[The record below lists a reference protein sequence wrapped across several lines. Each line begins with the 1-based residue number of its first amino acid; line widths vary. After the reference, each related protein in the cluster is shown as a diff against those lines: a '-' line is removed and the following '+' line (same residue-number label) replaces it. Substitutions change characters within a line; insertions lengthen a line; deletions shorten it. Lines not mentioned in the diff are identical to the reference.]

1 VWPFEIKIKLK
12 FARRITDFKPRGV
25 EGWFNSARVKELM
38 SVISNIRVAAAW
50 ESRIPARLRDSYK
63 PRFFVRRQ
71 L

>member
-1 VWPFEIKIKLK
+1 MQPHYWY
-12 FARRITDFKPRGV
+12 ARTPVRALGAD
-25 EGWFNSARVKELM
+25 A
-38 SVISNIRVAAAW
+38 SNIRVAAAW

>member
-1 VWPFEIKIKLK
+1 MWPSEIKIKLK

-38 SVISNIRVAAAW
+38 SVISNIAAAW

-63 PRFFVRRQ
+63 RRFFVRRQ

>member
-1 VWPFEIKIKLK
+1 LK